1 MEEHET
7 LLREAMARGDTEG
20 IRVAM
25 AEYKEDAFI
34 EINRERNRDGDN
46 VVQMTERA
54 MALYNE
60 ACTQIGVPPE
70 CILCPRGDETTRYPP
85 RNHHGYMELRCGH
98 KVHSQCYLNMMMR
111 YDIHAVVS
119 TRCYICDES
128 VMEPQAITFFRDAEQ
143 DTRNASVVDL
153 WTNNADFRTDL
164 KALLKERSACIKLA
178 NVYGKE
184 ATEIIREFKEVVNIP
199 VQTVK
204 LYGKTYTSRITA
216 ITSRRKMI
224 YYNSKYI
231 KHLNE
236 FCRKYKTWTSRFRPL
251 RGMAGV
257 PRLPASMN
265 LPWKYRSS
273 AARLLRIASGV
284 RMF

>member
-1 MEEHET
+1 
-7 LLREAMARGDTEG
+7 MARGDTEE
-20 IRVAM
+20 IRTAM
-25 AEYKEDAFI
+25 VEFKEDAFI

-46 VVQMTERA
+46 VVGMTERA
-54 MALYNE
+54 LALFNE
-60 ACTQIGVPPE
+60 ASAQIGVPPE
-70 CILCPRGDETTRYPP
+70 CILCPRREESARYPA
-85 RNHHGYMELRCGH
+85 RTNHGYMELRCGH

-119 TRCYICDES
+119 TRCYICDET
-128 VMEPQAITFFRDAEQ
+128 VMEPQAITFFRDAEE

-153 WTNNADFRTDL
+153 WTNNADFRRDL
-164 KALLKERSACIKLA
+164 KALIKERSACVKLA

-184 ATEIIREFKEVVNIP
+184 ASQVIKEFKEVVNIP
-199 VQTVK
+199 VQTVR
-204 LYGKTYTSRITA
+204 LYRKTYTARIAA
-216 ITSRRKMI
+216 ISSRRKMI
-224 YYNSKYI
+224 YHNSKYI

-257 PRLPASMN
+257 PRLPMSMN

-273 AARLLRIASGV
+273 AARLLRIASGM

>member
-1 MEEHET
+1 MEEQEAI
-7 LLREAMARGDTEG
+7 LREAMARGDTEG
-20 IRVAM
+20 IRIAM
-25 AEYKEDAFI
+25 AEYKTQAFN

-46 VVQMTERA
+46 VVQLTERA
-54 MALYNE
+54 LNVFNE
-60 ACTQIGVPPE
+60 ASAQIGVPPE
-70 CILCPRGDETTRYPP
+70 CILCPRADEMARYPP
-85 RNHHGYMELRCGH
+85 RTNHGYMELRCGH

-128 VMEPQAITFFRDAEQ
+128 VMEPQAITFFREMEQ
-143 DTRNASVVDL
+143 ETRNASVVEL
-153 WTNNADFRTDL
+153 WNTNPDFRTDL
-164 KALLKERSACIKLA
+164 KALIKERSACVKLA

-184 ATEIIREFKEVVNIP
+184 ATEIIKEFKEVVNVP
-199 VQTVK
+199 VQTVR
-204 LYGKTYTSRITA
+204 LYRKTYTARIAA
-216 ITSRRKMI
+216 IQSRRKMI
-224 YYNSKYI
+224 YYNSKYV

-273 AARLLRIASGV
+273 AARLLRVASGM
-284 RMF
+284 RMY

>member
-1 MEEHET
+1 MEEQEAI
-7 LLREAMARGDTEG
+7 LREAMARGDTEG
-20 IRVAM
+20 IRIAM
-25 AEYKEDAFI
+25 AEYKTQAFN

-46 VVQMTERA
+46 VVQLTERA
-54 MALYNE
+54 LNVFNE
-60 ACTQIGVPPE
+60 ASAQIGVPPE
-70 CILCPRGDETTRYPP
+70 CILCPRADEMARYPP
-85 RNHHGYMELRCGH
+85 RTNHGYMELRCGH

-128 VMEPQAITFFRDAEQ
+128 VMEPQAITFFREMEQ
-143 DTRNASVVDL
+143 ETRNASVVEL
-153 WTNNADFRTDL
+153 WNTNPDFRTDL
-164 KALLKERSACIKLA
+164 KALIKERSACVKLA

-184 ATEIIREFKEVVNIP
+184 ATEIIKEFKEVVNIP
-199 VQTVK
+199 VQTVR
-204 LYGKTYTSRITA
+204 LYRKTYTARIAA
-216 ITSRRKMI
+216 IQSRRKMI
-224 YYNSKYI
+224 YYNSKYV

-273 AARLLRIASGV
+273 AARLLRVASGM
-284 RMF
+284 RMY

>member
-1 MEEHET
+1 
-7 LLREAMARGDTEG
+7 MARGDTEG
-20 IRVAM
+20 IRIAM
-25 AEYKEDAFI
+25 AEYKTQAFN

-46 VVQMTERA
+46 VVQLTERA
-54 MALYNE
+54 LNVFNE
-60 ACTQIGVPPE
+60 ASAQIGVPPE
-70 CILCPRGDETTRYPP
+70 CILCPRSDETTRYPP
-85 RNHHGYMELRCGH
+85 RTNHGYMELRCGH

-128 VMEPQAITFFRDAEQ
+128 VMEPQAITFFREMEQ
-143 DTRNASVVDL
+143 ETRNASVVEL
-153 WTNNADFRTDL
+153 WNTNPDFRTDL
-164 KALLKERSACIKLA
+164 KALIKERSACVKLA

-184 ATEIIREFKEVVNIP
+184 ATEIIKEFKEVVNIP
-199 VQTVK
+199 VQTVR
-204 LYGKTYTSRITA
+204 LYRKTYTARIAA
-216 ITSRRKMI
+216 IQSRRKMI
-224 YYNSKYI
+224 YYNSKYV

-236 FCRKYKTWTSRFRPL
+236 FCRKYKIWTSRFRPL

-273 AARLLRIASGV
+273 AARLLRVASGM
-284 RMF
+284 RMY

>member
-20 IRVAM
+20 IRMAM
-25 AEYKEDAFI
+25 AEYKEEAFL

-46 VVQMTERA
+46 VQQMTERA
-54 MALYNE
+54 LALHNE
-60 ACTQIGVPPE
+60 ASVQIGVPPE
-70 CILCPRGDETTRYPP
+70 CILCPRGDEMARYPP
-85 RNHHGYMELRCGH
+85 RTNHGYMELRCEH

-119 TRCYICDES
+119 TRCYICDET
-128 VMEPQAITFFRDAEQ
+128 VMEPQAILFFRDIDQ
-143 DTRNASVVDL
+143 DTRDASVVDL
-153 WTNNADFRTDL
+153 WNTNPDFRADL
-164 KALLKERSACIKLA
+164 KALIKERAACVKLA
-178 NVYGKE
+178 TVYGKE
-184 ATEIIREFKEVVNIP
+184 ATQVIKEFKEIVNIP
-199 VQTVK
+199 VQTVR
-204 LYGKTYTSRITA
+204 LYRKTYTARLSA

-224 YYNSKYI
+224 YHNSKYV

-273 AARLLRIASGV
+273 AARLLRIASGM